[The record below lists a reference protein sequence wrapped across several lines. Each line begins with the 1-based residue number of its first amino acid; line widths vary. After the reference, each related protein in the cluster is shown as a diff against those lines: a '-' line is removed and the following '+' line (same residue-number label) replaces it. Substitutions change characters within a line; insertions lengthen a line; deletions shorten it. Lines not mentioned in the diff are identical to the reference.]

1 MISFTNSFV
10 NGLVTGP
17 IESILIRSQ
26 TLSNSAQKEYSS
38 LTQALRHLKANN
50 ELSNLL
56 KGNFG
61 FSLFKGFGTMF
72 YSFWSFVFFFPK
84 KTFSGYMMGIGSACA
99 SLSLLYPI
107 EFLRIQMQN
116 KASSDKTI
124 TYAKIYSETV
134 KNNGFSGLYYGFGI
148 YCVNKLAFGALLYS
162 LVISN

>member
-61 FSLFKGFGTMF
+61 FSLFKGFGTML
-72 YSFWSFVFFFPK
+72 YSFWSFVFFFPNQN
-84 KTFSGYMMGIGSACA
+84 FSGCMVGIGSACA
-99 SLSLLYPI
+99 SLSLMYPI

-116 KASSDKTI
+116 KALSDKTI
-124 TYAKIYSETV
+124 TYAKIYTETV

-148 YCVNKLAFGALLYS
+148 YCVHRLA
-162 LVISN
+162 I